1 MEGIKEDCEKL
12 LVHIKKCKRA
22 MDWDG
27 YTYAG
32 IIGYIIK
39 LPFKKIHRN
48 HFDKIEMYTEKI
60 RHYVKENDIDL
71 KLEKFEELDNSS
83 VIYNTTQVSSLSYKQ
98 YEYRVK
104 YLDNLNEKITQLLEL
119 IDNSKD

>member
-39 LPFKKIHRN
+39 LPFKKIN
-48 HFDKIEMYTEKI
+48 KKNFDKIEMYTEKI
-60 RHYVKENDIDL
+60 RHYVKENDIDF
-71 KLEKFEELDNSS
+71 KLEKFEELYNSS
-83 VIYNTTQVSSLSYKQ
+83 VIYNTTQVSSLAYKQ